1 MNNNW
6 QEEIRA
12 QLEQRKAEL
21 DERVAKIKADITG
34 GLEADSKEQA
44 AQLENQEVLDALA
57 NEGVHEISMITA
69 ALRRLDEGTF
79 GICSECGHEISIGR
93 LKARPFASTCINCAT

>member
-6 QEEIRA
+6 QAEIRA
-12 QLEQRKAEL
+12 QLEQKKAEL
-21 DERVAKIKADITG
+21 HERVAKIKADITG

-57 NEGVHEISMITA
+57 NEGVHEISLITA
-69 ALRRLDEGTF
+69 ALRKMDEGTF
-79 GICSECGHEISIGR
+79 GICSECGEEIGIGR
-93 LKARPFASTCINCAT
+93 LKARPFASKCINCAN